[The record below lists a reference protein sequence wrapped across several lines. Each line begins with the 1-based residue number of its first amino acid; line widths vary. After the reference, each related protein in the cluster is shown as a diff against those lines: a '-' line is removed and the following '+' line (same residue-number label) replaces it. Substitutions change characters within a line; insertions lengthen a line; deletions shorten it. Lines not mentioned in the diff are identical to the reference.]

1 MIKKQILMANML
13 VLAVAGYAHA
23 QPAGVYKNQGYALDN
38 IGNSAVINAPTSGV
52 CVRTTEWTPARAIT
66 ECDPELVPKPVP
78 PKPAATPAPAP
89 KVTAAPAPKP
99 APPKPVVQ
107 KFSLSAD
114 TLFDFDKA
122 IIKTEGMK
130 KLDDLV
136 AALKGSQYDA
146 VAAIGHTDR
155 LGAVDYN
162 QKLSERRAEAVKKYL
177 ADKGLDAGKISASGK
192 GKSQPVTKAADCK
205 GKAGRAL
212 HACLQPDRRVDIEVS
227 GSKTITVSAA
237 PAAKPATK

>member
-1 MIKKQILMANML
+1 MANML
-13 VLAVAGYAHA
+13 ALAVAGYAHA

-78 PKPAATPAPAP
+78 PKPAAAPAPAP
-89 KVTAAPAPKP
+89 KVAAAPAPKP

>member
-13 VLAVAGYAHA
+13 ALAVAGYAHA

-89 KVTAAPAPKP
+89 KVAAAPAPKP

-237 PAAKPATK
+237 PAAKPAAK